1 MLSIV
6 YPNQSNFE
14 RFVIFSTLAHVER
27 LPGYLVWVIGYEI
40 AHIISLEGRVSL
52 SKSDI
57 HSVLKSREYAK
68 SRERSEKFRAF

>member
-27 LPGYLVWVIGYEI
+27 LPGYLVYKLKHFLGG
-40 AHIISLEGRVSL
+40 ISPILVMMSTL
-52 SKSDI
+52 I
-57 HSVLKSREYAK
+57 PQ
-68 SRERSEKFRAF
+68 F